1 MLSPHTIP
9 QMTKSTKRKR
19 ESKELVL
26 KITVSENAGF
36 CPGVRRADEAIK
48 RLILERGENELIFTL
63 GNLIHNGIYNEDLR
77 RKGVLSVTLS
87 ELSEVLEKNR
97 ESMVTLVVRTHGIT
111 KEYSEILRS
120 YADNYKNLRVLDMT
134 CPYVKKIH
142 KIAEENTSDNTY
154 FVLFGSKMHP
164 ESQGI
169 ISYANGEKIIISS
182 LEELSGLDFG
192 SKIPILCAQTTQN
205 LLEFQKIKKFLE
217 KLYTNAIFF
226 DTICSVTENRQIEA
240 IKLAKKSDAMIVI
253 GGRESSN
260 TEKLYKLCKNE
271 CPKTLWIESAEELV
285 TDFPD
290 SAKSAGI
297 TAGASTPD
305 GIILEVVK
313 AMENFSQML
322 EGSLKT
328 LHTGE
333 TVTGTVFTIGE
344 GEIKLDLGA
353 KFTGVLTKEQITDD
367 PTAKLSDMFKIGDEV
382 EVFVIRVEDG
392 KGLATVSK
400 KRVDADNSWV
410 VLKEAFDNGEI
421 LTGKVVSLVKGG
433 VLLATEGNTVFVPA
447 SQSGVA
453 RGGDLSV
460 LVGTEQRVKLLEFD
474 VNKKRALG
482 SIKVILDA
490 EKREKE
496 DAAWASLEV
505 GQHYKGVVK
514 NLTNYGAFVDIGGVD
529 GMVHNSELSW
539 KRIKH
544 PSQVVSVGQE
554 IDVYIKELDT
564 EKRRISLGY
573 KTEDMDSWSKFTKK
587 YKVGDIVSA
596 KIVSLMPFGA
606 FAEVYEDVDG
616 LIHIS
621 RISTERINSPADVL
635 KVGDVVD
642 VKITE
647 IDNENR
653 KLALSIR
660 AIIEAAEK
668 AAAAEVRAAEKA
680 AREAEEA
687 AEAERLAQ
695 ERADMAPYI
704 VGSI

>member
-1 MLSPHTIP
+1 M
-9 QMTKSTKRKR
+9 
-19 ESKELVL
+19 
-26 KITVSENAGF
+26 KITLSKNAGF
-36 CPGVRRADEAIK
+36 CPGVRRADETVMK
-48 RLILERGENELIFTL
+48 LVQEREVGELIFTL
-63 GNLIHNGIYNEDLR
+63 GHLIHNGIYNESLEAI
-77 RKGVLSVTLS
+77 GVRAIEIS
-87 ELSEVLEKNR
+87 ELKGILRDNSDKK
-97 ESMVTLVVRTHGIT
+97 VTLVVRTHGIT
-111 KEYSEILRS
+111 AETDRLLHDINSQYP
-120 YADNYKNLRVLDMT
+120 NLDILDMT
-134 CPYVKKIH
+134 CPFVKRIH
-142 KIAEENTSDNTY
+142 KIAKENTGDDTY
-154 FVLFGSKMHP
+154 FILFGSESHP
-164 ESQGI
+164 ESRGI
-169 ISYANGEKIIISS
+169 ISHATGKKTIVTS
-182 LEELSGLDFG
+182 LSEVKTLNIG

-205 LLEFQKIKKFLE
+205 LVEFKKIKNFLK
-217 KLYTNAIFF
+217 KLYTNAKIF
-226 DTICSVTENRQIEA
+226 DTICNVTENRQKEA
-240 IKLAKKSDAMIVI
+240 IELARNSDAMIVI
-253 GGRESSN
+253 GGKESSN
-260 TEKLYKLCKNE
+260 THKLYDLCRAE
-271 CPKTLWIESAEELV
+271 CPNTLLIEKAAELL

-290 SAKSAGI
+290 KAKSVGI

-305 GIILEVVK
+305 GIILEVFK
-313 AMENFSQML
+313 AMEIFSQML

-344 GEIKLDLGA
+344 NEIKLDLGA

-367 PTAKLSDMFKIGDEV
+367 PDAKLSEMFKVGDEV

-410 VLKEAFDNGEI
+410 VLKEAYDNGATLE
-421 LTGKVVSLVKGG
+421 GKVASVVKGG
-433 VLLATEGNTVFVPA
+433 VIVAYEGNNVFVPA
-447 SQSGVA
+447 SQTGIA
-453 RGGDLSV
+453 KGGDLSA
-460 LVGTEQRVKLLEFD
+460 LVGTEQKIKLLEFD
-474 VNKKRALG
+474 VAKKRALG

-490 EKREKE
+490 EKKAAE
-496 DAAWASLEV
+496 DAVWAGLEV
-505 GQHYKGVVK
+505 GQHFLGTVK

-544 PSQVVSVGQE
+544 PSQVVSVGQQ
-554 IDVYIKELDT
+554 IDVFIKELDT

-573 KTEDMDSWSKFTKK
+573 KTQDMDSWYKFTQE
-587 YKVGDIVSA
+587 YNEGDIVSA

-606 FAEVYEDVDG
+606 FAEVYPDVDG

-621 RISTERINSPADVL
+621 RISTQRINSPADVL

-660 AIIEAAEK
+660 AITEAAER
-668 AAAAEVRAAEKA
+668 AAAEEARAAEKA